1 MEEIA
6 FLGHVVSK
14 HGVQPDS
21 SKVKA
26 ILQWETPKSV
36 TEVRSFLG
44 LAGYYRRFVKDFSMV
59 AKPLTNLLRKN
70 VPFGWSPQC
79 EQSFEELKR
88 RLTTTPILA
97 LPSEIGGFVLYT
109 DASRMG
115 LGRVLMQSGK
125 VIAYTSTQLRPHEM
139 NYLTLLV

>member
-14 HGVQPDS
+14 HGVRPDS

-26 ILQWETPKSV
+26 ILEWETPKSV

-44 LAGYYRRFVKDFSMV
+44 LARYYQRFVKDFSTV
-59 AKPLTNLLRKN
+59 VKPLTNLLKKN
-70 VPFGWSPQC
+70 VSFSWSPQC
-79 EQSFEELKR
+79 QQSFEELKR
-88 RLTTTPILA
+88 RFTTAPILA
-97 LPSEIGGFVLYT
+97 LPSENGGFVVYT

-115 LGRVLMQSGK
+115 LGGVLMQNGK
-125 VIAYTSTQLRPHEM
+125 VIAYISRQL
-139 NYLTLLV
+139 